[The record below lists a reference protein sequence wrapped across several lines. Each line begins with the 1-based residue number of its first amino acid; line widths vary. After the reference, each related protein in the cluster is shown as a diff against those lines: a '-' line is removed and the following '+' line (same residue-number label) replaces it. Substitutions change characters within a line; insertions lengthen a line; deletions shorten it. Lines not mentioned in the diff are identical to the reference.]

1 MAHTVTGTL
10 GRVKEIT
17 TQFGPMPIIYV
28 NSTRYSV
35 KGKNVPSLSPGETV
49 TFDAEQDGKWWNARN
64 LTKTAPGGTRAEYL
78 AGSAPLSPPAAP
90 GSPIAVPAGAGAGP
104 SRDTLILRQNAF
116 NVAASILGP
125 IMAARVP
132 ELAKLDSYF
141 TTEDIFKA
149 LLTMAEKVFTITSQG
164 FGSDIENGNGKK

>member
-1 MAHTVTGTL
+1 MAQTITGTL
-10 GRVKEIT
+10 ERVEEIT
-17 TQFGPMPIIYV
+17 TKFGPMPIIYV

-64 LTKTAPGGTRAEYL
+64 LVVVKTAPTSG
-78 AGSAPLSPPAAP
+78 PLSPPAAP